1 MGRNKT
7 EIFTTG
13 REIITMDEGQL
24 ELELGTVT
32 NENHKYKKISDLDMY
47 QKVALTTAIY
57 PREQAIIYPT
67 LGLTGEAGEVANK
80 VKKIIRDGSNSKD
93 ERLVQDISAE
103 IGDCLWYIAV
113 LASDIG
119 VKLSD
124 IASNNLI
131 KLEKRKDKGTIHGS
145 GDDR

>member
-1 MGRNKT
+1 MV
-7 EIFTTG
+7 
-13 REIITMDEGQL
+13 EGQL

-80 VKKIIRDGSNSKD
+80 VKKIIRDGSDSKD
-93 ERLVQDISAE
+93 EKLVSEIKAE

-113 LASDIG
+113 LANDFDI
-119 VKLSD
+119 KLSD
-124 IASNNLI
+124 IASANI
-131 KLEKRKDKGTIHGS
+131 EKLATRKSKGTIHGS
-145 GDDR
+145 GDNR

>member
-1 MGRNKT
+1 MT
-7 EIFTTG
+7 
-13 REIITMDEGQL
+13 GQL
-24 ELELGTVT
+24 ELDLGAQS
-32 NENHKYKKISDLDMY
+32 NESNKYKKVSDLDMY

-80 VKKIIRDGSNSKD
+80 VKKIIRDGSNKNDNSMVSEIK
-93 ERLVQDISAE
+93 SE

-113 LASDIG
+113 LANDFDI
-119 VKLSD
+119 KLSD
-124 IASNNLI
+124 IASANIEKLALRQKNN
-131 KLEKRKDKGTIHGS
+131 TIHGS

>member
-13 REIITMDEGQL
+13 REIITMEGQL

-93 ERLVQDISAE
+93 EKLVSEIKAE

-113 LASDIG
+113 LADDFDI
-119 VKLSD
+119 KLSD
-124 IASNNLI
+124 IASANIEKLALRQKNN
-131 KLEKRKDKGTIHGS
+131 TIHGS

>member
-1 MGRNKT
+1 MS
-7 EIFTTG
+7 
-13 REIITMDEGQL
+13 EGQL

-47 QKVALTTAIY
+47 QQVAKTTAIY

-93 ERLVQDISAE
+93 EKLVSEIKAE

-113 LASDIG
+113 LADDFNI
-119 VKLSD
+119 KLSD
-124 IASNNLI
+124 IASAN
-131 KLEKRKDKGTIHGS
+131 LEKLANRKKKGTIHGS
-145 GDDR
+145 GDTR

>member
-1 MGRNKT
+1 MT
-7 EIFTTG
+7 
-13 REIITMDEGQL
+13 GQL
-24 ELELGTVT
+24 ELDLGAQS
-32 NENHKYKKISDLDMY
+32 NESNKYKKVSDLDMY

-80 VKKIIRDGSNSKD
+80 VKKIIRDGSDSTNEK
-93 ERLVQDISAE
+93 LVSEIKSE

-113 LASDIG
+113 LANDFDI
-119 VKLSD
+119 KLSD
-124 IASNNLI
+124 IASTNIEKLALRQKNN
-131 KLEKRKDKGTIHGS
+131 TIHGS

>member
-1 MGRNKT
+1 MS
-7 EIFTTG
+7 
-13 REIITMDEGQL
+13 EGQL

-67 LGLTGEAGEVANK
+67 LGLAGEAGEVANK
-80 VKKIIRDGSNSKD
+80 VKKIIRDGSDSKD
-93 ERLVQDISAE
+93 EKLVSEIKAE

-113 LASDIG
+113 LASDFDI
-119 VKLSD
+119 KLSD
-124 IASNNLI
+124 IASANLE
-131 KLEKRKDKGTIHGS
+131 KLEKRKEKGTIHGS
-145 GDDR
+145 GDNR

>member
-1 MGRNKT
+1 MN
-7 EIFTTG
+7 
-13 REIITMDEGQL
+13 GQM
-24 ELELGTVT
+24 ELDLGAQS
-32 NENHKYKKISDLDMY
+32 NESNKYKKVSDLDMY
-47 QKVALTTAIY
+47 QQVAKTTAIY

-80 VKKIIRDGSNSKD
+80 VKKIIRDGSDKNNED
-93 ERLVQDISAE
+93 LVQAISSE

-124 IASNNLI
+124 IASDN
-131 KLEKRKDKGTIHGS
+131 LEKLANRKKNNTIHGS
-145 GDDR
+145 GDTR

>member
-1 MGRNKT
+1 MGRNQSK
-7 EIFTTG
+7 IFTTG
-13 REIITMDEGQL
+13 REIITMSEGQL

-67 LGLTGEAGEVANK
+67 LGLAGEAGEVANK
-80 VKKIIRDGSNSKD
+80 VKKIIRDGSDSKD
-93 ERLVQDISAE
+93 EKLVSEIKAE

-113 LASDIG
+113 LANDFDI
-119 VKLSD
+119 KLSD
-124 IASNNLI
+124 IASANI
-131 KLEKRKDKGTIHGS
+131 EKLANRKTKGTIHGS
-145 GDDR
+145 GDNR

>member
-1 MGRNKT
+1 MN
-7 EIFTTG
+7 
-13 REIITMDEGQL
+13 GQL
-24 ELELGTVT
+24 ELELGAQS
-32 NENHKYKKISDLDMY
+32 NESNKYKKVSDLDMY

-93 ERLVQDISAE
+93 EKLVSEIKSE

-113 LASDIG
+113 LANDFDI
-119 VKLSD
+119 KLSD
-124 IASNNLI
+124 IASTNLI
-131 KLEKRKDKGTIHGS
+131 KLENRKKKDTIRGS
-145 GDDR
+145 GDKR

>member
-1 MGRNKT
+1 MV
-7 EIFTTG
+7 
-13 REIITMDEGQL
+13 EGQL

-80 VKKIIRDGSNSKD
+80 VKKIIRDGSDSKD
-93 ERLVQDISAE
+93 EKLVSEIKAE

>member
-1 MGRNKT
+1 MV
-7 EIFTTG
+7 
-13 REIITMDEGQL
+13 EGQL

-80 VKKIIRDGSNSKD
+80 VKKIIRDGSDSKD
-93 ERLVQDISAE
+93 EKLVSEIKSE

-113 LASDIG
+113 LANDFDI
-119 VKLSD
+119 KLSD
-124 IASNNLI
+124 IASANI
-131 KLEKRKDKGTIHGS
+131 EKLATRKSKGTIYGS
-145 GDDR
+145 GDNR

>member
-1 MGRNKT
+1 MV
-7 EIFTTG
+7 
-13 REIITMDEGQL
+13 EGQL

-80 VKKIIRDGSNSKD
+80 VKKIIRDGSNKNDNSMVSEIK
-93 ERLVQDISAE
+93 SE

-113 LASDIG
+113 LADDIG
-119 VKLSD
+119 CKLSD
-124 IASNNLI
+124 IANTNLI
-131 KLEKRKDKGTIHGS
+131 KLANRKEKGTIGGS
-145 GDDR
+145 GDKR

>member
-1 MGRNKT
+1 MT
-7 EIFTTG
+7 
-13 REIITMDEGQL
+13 GQL
-24 ELELGTVT
+24 ELDLGAQS
-32 NENHKYKKISDLDMY
+32 NESNKYKKVSDLDMY

-80 VKKIIRDGSNSKD
+80 VKKIIRDGSDKND

-113 LASDIG
+113 LANDIG
-119 VKLSD
+119 IKLSD
-124 IASNNLI
+124 IASNNLE
-131 KLEKRKDKGTIHGS
+131 KLANRKKNNTIHGS
-145 GDDR
+145 GDTR